1 MGQFTVKKLNPA
13 RQETFRYTGRL
24 LTQQADRIVLEAE
37 FNRDDLPIYEIIL
50 RCGDRFVETYFT
62 DRWYNVFA
70 IYDRDENR
78 LKAWYC
84 NIGHP
89 AEIGTGEVSYIDL
102 ALDLLVYPDGRQVVL
117 DEDEFAAL
125 ALPAEEAL
133 QARRAL
139 QELQAL
145 FTARFAARR
154 GTAADSDFE
163 W

>member
-1 MGQFTVKKLNPA
+1 MDQITIKKLNPA
-13 RQETFRYTGRL
+13 GQETFRYTGRL
-24 LTQQADRIVLEAE
+24 LAQQVDRVVLEAE
-37 FNRDDLPIYEIIL
+37 FDRDDLPIYEIIL
-50 RCGDRFVETYFT
+50 HRGDRFVETYFT
-62 DRWYNVFA
+62 NRWYNVFA
-70 IYDRDENR
+70 IYDRDKNR

-89 AEIGTGEVSYIDL
+89 AKIAAGEVSYIDL

-133 QARRAL
+133 QARRSL

>member
-1 MGQFTVKKLNPA
+1 MGQFTIKKLNPA

-89 AEIGTGEVSYIDL
+89 AEIGTGEV
-102 ALDLLVYPDGRQVVL
+102 
-117 DEDEFAAL
+117 
-125 ALPAEEAL
+125 
-133 QARRAL
+133 
-139 QELQAL
+139 QAL